1 MKVRLVTNL
10 MVAFLT
16 LAMGGAAFAHHGAAA
31 YDTAKSVTVKGTV
44 TDFQFTNP
52 HVLIFIDSKDEGG
65 NVQKWQGEL
74 TSPNHLARA
83 GWTKSTIKVGDQ
95 ITLTGN
101 PANSGASNLWLRKV
115 LSSSGTE
122 IKTGGGE
129 N

>member
-1 MKVRLVTNL
+1 MKARLVTNL
-10 MVAFLT
+10 MVALLT
-16 LAMGGAAFAHHGAAA
+16 LAIAGAAFAHHGAAA

-52 HVLIFIDSKDEGG
+52 HVLIFIDAKDESG
-65 NVQKWQGEL
+65 NAQKWQGEL

-83 GWTKSTIKVGDQ
+83 GWTKSTIKVGEQ

-101 PANSGASNLWLRKV
+101 PATSGAANLWLRKV
-115 LSSSGTE
+115 LSPSGTE

>member
-1 MKVRLVTNL
+1 MKLKSAAYILVAL
-10 MVAFLT
+10 LT
-16 LAMGGAAFAHHGAAA
+16 LASAGTAFAHHGAAV

-52 HVLIFIDSKDEGG
+52 HVLIYIDSKDESG

-95 ITLTGN
+95 VTLTGN
-101 PANSGASNLWLRKV
+101 PSKSGATNLWLRKV
-115 LSSSGTE
+115 AGPNGD
-122 IKTGGGE
+122 IATGGGE